1 MGLEQ
6 FRVAMAVRD
15 SLSAVHAAIRS
26 IRSAK
31 GQIDETVERAE
42 QLGHGEE
49 VASAGDSVATSLTG
63 VEELLIQLRS
73 ESGQDPIR
81 FPGMLDN
88 QYAELYGNVT
98 GTDGYISGGPEGVP
112 TAGAMRRLED
122 LNGEWAELRQR
133 LQVIFDT
140 DVAEFNALIERLG
153 IPAVAVESRR
163 PVT

>member
-1 MGLEQ
+1 M
-6 FRVAMAVRD
+6 
-15 SLSAVHAAIRS
+15 
-26 IRSAK
+26 
-31 GQIDETVERAE
+31 ERAD
-42 QLGHGEE
+42 QLGHGGE
-49 VASAGDSVATSLTG
+49 VTPVGDTVRSSLTG
-63 VEELLIQLRS
+63 VEELLVQLKS

-98 GTDGYISGGPEGVP
+98 GTDGYISGGPEGAP
-112 TAGAMRRLED
+112 TAGAMRRLDD

-140 DVAEFNALIERLG
+140 EVAEFNALIERLG
-153 IPAVAVESRR
+153 IPAVAVEGRR